1 MSNCSDDPEQS
12 DDTPAT
18 PPTKPAPRRYTPP
31 KHYIPATVRVPIPH
45 NAVRVPLPPTPSPS
59 PPTHLRFPSQFEGNA
74 MYADTTPTK
83 VTPPTSIGFQI
94 PQLPLDRRGSLEY
107 RRGSSE
113 SIDLSPDVIE
123 DKVLTILLKTRE
135 SAERKDLDYLI
146 GAIAREMVRIKHASG
161 LMPKYRCSGT
171 KLCNRSIQM
180 KCKDQGSLDFYRELI
195 NKLPGY
201 FLTHGGYFARGPGDP
216 PQFKRYRAWI
226 PGEMIDSVDYI
237 PDFLSIETDGVL
249 NSKNTKIV
257 SHCPSSSNGHM
268 VYFEVDDRAEEYI
281 KTYASGIMCS
291 THKLKF
297 AFVHENL
304 NKTAKP
310 IRLPKCPA
318 SPSTNNYNQTSH
330 CDNWRSPTPSPVQLK
345 QLTPVTEGSAKL
357 GQDVDPLS
365 IGGYNFR
372 PQSYKP
378 GGCTPNASPIEA

>member
-1 MSNCSDDPEQS
+1 MSNCSDDAEQN

-18 PPTKPAPRRYTPP
+18 PPTKPVIRRYTPP
-31 KHYIPATVRVPIPH
+31 KHYIP
-45 NAVRVPLPPTPSPS
+45 VRVPLTPTPS

-83 VTPPTSIGFQI
+83 VNPPTFF
-94 PQLPLDRRGSLEY
+94 DRPESL
-107 RRGSSE
+107 
-113 SIDLSPDVIE
+113 DLSPEVE
-123 DKVLTILLKTRE
+123 DKVLTIILKTRE

-146 GAIAREMVRIKHASG
+146 GAIAREMVKIKQSTG
-161 LMPKYRCSGT
+161 LMPAYRCSGT

-180 KCKDQGSLDFYRELI
+180 KCKDQSSLDFYRELI

-201 FLTHGGYFARGPGDP
+201 FLTHGGYFSRGPGDP

-237 PDFLSIETDGVL
+237 PDFLSIESGGILSSNNV
-249 NSKNTKIV
+249 KIV

-281 KTYASGIMCS
+281 KSYAAGIMCS

-304 NKTAKP
+304 NKTKTP
-310 IRLPKCPA
+310 IRLPKCPP
-318 SPSTNNYNQTSH
+318 SPINLNQTWS

-345 QLTPVTEGSAKL
+345 QLTPVTEGAL
-357 GQDVDPLS
+357 QDVDPLS
-365 IGGYNFR
+365 IDGYNFR
-372 PQSYKP
+372 PHGGYHTPTSSAPLEVTKP
-378 GGCTPNASPIEA
+378 LIA